1 LPLAWVQATW
11 AALPRAALITGPVL
25 ACAAIAGSGAFV
37 NGACPMGTLP
47 LVGLAVGF
55 VILDA
60 TQFLPAVATL
70 PERSDSALPAPW

>member
-1 LPLAWVQATW
+1 MGRAPARSPHHW
-11 AALPRAALITGPVL
+11 AGAS
-25 ACAAIAGSGAFV
+25 IAGSGAFV
-37 NGACPMGTLP
+37 NGACPMGTLTRIGLGELQFLFT
-47 LVGLAVGF
+47 LVGLAIGL